1 MSQGEGLSAVLVAG
15 HLCHDLGGNVA
26 GSKEAVRLLD
36 HGLTDNCTVLEHIL
50 QIDQVAVMLLLR
62 KIIGIVEMDDTGLM
76 RAHNLFRK
84 QDTAA

>member
-1 MSQGEGLSAVLVAG
+1 MGQRDRLAAVLVAG

-76 RAHNLFRK
+76 RAHNLCRK